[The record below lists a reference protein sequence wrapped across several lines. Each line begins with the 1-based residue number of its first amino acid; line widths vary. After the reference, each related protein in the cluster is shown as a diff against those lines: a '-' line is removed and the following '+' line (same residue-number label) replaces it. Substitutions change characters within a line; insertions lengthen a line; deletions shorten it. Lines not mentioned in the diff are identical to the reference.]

1 MKKLLISSLTL
12 IFLAA
17 LTVIGVSAEAIP
29 GDVNSDGLVNSR
41 DSAAL
46 LLYLNNEPVE
56 CDANAADTDGNGVI
70 TTADSERILKHLLS
84 YADSELSYGAFCEH
98 ALTFVAE
105 TAPVDGKIDIAHWR
119 CGKCSC
125 LFKDAE
131 AQILINEAY
140 LETDYVGDVH
150 THTEVR
156 VAGTPATERGFGM
169 TDYVYCSTCS
179 EVISEQ
185 ELILPLGI
193 ENPDYY
199 ASSWG
204 YEYLGTL
211 ENGEGMQ
218 KFYKALD
225 EELRDFHVNTDR
237 QADENGY
244 LNAVRYNTFGLSD
257 DEARTVYAIYKDDHP
272 LYYWI
277 DTRSAIYPGISF
289 LVMVDED
296 YRESSVR
303 AYYNDLIY
311 DYAADY
317 LGIVKD
323 ETSEYQIAFGLH
335 DAICMNASYAYKS
348 DGKTPESAAWA
359 HNVIGIIEKK
369 AGVCES
375 YTEVF
380 GMLLNFREVENIR
393 VSGKGNGGSHAW
405 NLVKLDD
412 GEWYWYDLTWDDRD
426 TADVY
431 EIFQGYAAVTDYQE
445 VTVKIGGAT
454 FPTLYFFEKHVPEA
468 NHSYGIN
475 YAPVLPDRAE
485 DPFETSDT
493 MIYDTFTID
502 GTVYQVIRYDT
513 VYCSPWLGIS
523 STPPETLTYNGRKYK
538 VIVGD

>member
-1 MKKLLISSLTL
+1 MKKFLISSLTL
-12 IFLAA
+12 IFLTA
-17 LTVIGVSAEAIP
+17 LTVIGVSAQAIP
-29 GDVNSDGLVNSR
+29 GDVNSDGIVNSR
-41 DSAAL
+41 DSATL

-56 CDANAADTDGNGVI
+56 CDANAADTDGDGVI
-70 TTADSERILKHLLS
+70 TAADSERILKNLLS

-98 ALTFVAE
+98 VLTYVAE
-105 TAPVDGKIDIAHWR
+105 TAPVDGKIDVAHWR

-131 AQILINEAY
+131 GQILINEAY

-156 VAGTPATERGFGM
+156 VPGTPATERGFGM

-179 EVISEQ
+179 EVISDQ

-218 KFYKALD
+218 SYYKKLD
-225 EELRDFHVNTDR
+225 TVIAKYHSDTEATLTEYDTLDPQNY
-237 QADENGY
+237 AS
-244 LNAVRYNTFGLSD
+244 LGLSYE
-257 DEARTVYAIYKDDHP
+257 EAVTVYSIYRDDHP
-272 LYYWI
+272 LYYWLSSSWLY
-277 DTRSAIYPGISF
+277 TSTSIYLS
-289 LVMVDED
+289 VDED
-296 YRESSVR
+296 YRDGKIRQS
-303 AYYNDLIY
+303 YNELV
-311 DYAADY
+311 YAKAAEY
-317 LGIVKD
+317 LEIVKD

-335 DAICMNASYAYKS
+335 DAICANASYAYKS

-359 HNVIGIIEKK
+359 HNVIGIIEKN

-375 YTEVF
+375 FTEVF

-393 VSGKGNGGSHAW
+393 VTGIGNGGPHAW

-412 GEWYWYDLTWDDRD
+412 GKWYWYDVTWGDQDWKYHG
-426 TADVY
+426 V
-431 EIFQGYAAVTDYQE
+431 IH
-445 VTVKIGGAT
+445 
-454 FPTLYFFEKHVPEA
+454 LYFCMNDTEARKFDFGSGYYNGVVFLNKHVPGT
-468 NHSYGIN
+468 NHTLGKDYN
-475 YAPVLPDRAE
+475 PVLPERSS
-485 DPFETSDT
+485 TSFTTDDT
-493 MIYDTFTID
+493 MLYDTFTLD
-502 GTVYQVIRYDT
+502 GTTYKVIGYDT
-513 VYCSPWLGIS
+513 VICSSWWGIN

>member
-1 MKKLLISSLTL
+1 MKKFLISSLTL

-29 GDVNSDGLVNSR
+29 GDVNADGLVNSR

-84 YADSELSYGAFCEH
+84 YADSDLSYGAFCKH

-105 TAPVDGKIDIAHWR
+105 TAPVDGKIDLAHWR

-131 AQILINEAY
+131 AQILISEAY

-211 ENGEGMQ
+211 ENGTAMQ
-218 KFYKALD
+218 SYYKKLD
-225 EELRDFHVNTDR
+225 TAISKYHSDAKATLTEYDSLDPVNY
-237 QADENGY
+237 AS
-244 LNAVRYNTFGLSD
+244 LGLSYE
-257 DEARTVYAIYKDDHP
+257 EAITVYSLYRDDHP
-272 LYYWI
+272 LYYWL
-277 DTRSAIYPGISF
+277 SISW
-289 LVMVDED
+289 LYTQSSLYIVVDED
-296 YRESSVR
+296 YRKGEVR
-303 AYYNDLIY
+303 QSYNELV
-311 DYAADY
+311 YAKAAEY
-317 LGIVKD
+317 LEIVKD

-335 DAICMNASYAYKS
+335 DAICANASYAYKS
-348 DGKTPESAAWA
+348 DGKTPEDANWA
-359 HNVIGIIEKK
+359 HSIIGILEKN

-375 YTEVF
+375 FTEVF

-412 GEWYWYDLTWDDRD
+412 GKWYWYDVTWGDQDWSYHN
-426 TADVY
+426 V
-431 EIFQGYAAVTDYQE
+431 IH
-445 VTVKIGGAT
+445 
-454 FPTLYFFEKHVPEA
+454 LYFCVNDTEARKFDFGSGYFNGVVFLDKHVPGA
-468 NHSYGIN
+468 NRTLGEEYN
-475 YAPVLPDRAE
+475 PVLPERSS
-485 DPFETSDT
+485 TSFTTDDT
-493 MIYDTFTID
+493 MLYDTFTLD
-502 GTVYQVIRYDT
+502 GTTYKVIGYDT
-513 VYCSPWLGIS
+513 VICSSRWGIS

>member
-29 GDVNSDGLVNSR
+29 GDVNADGLVNSR

-84 YADSELSYGAFCEH
+84 YADSDLSYGAFCDH

-105 TAPVDGKIDIAHWR
+105 TAPIDGKIDIAHWR
-119 CGKCSC
+119 CEKCSC

-131 AQILINEAY
+131 AQILINKAY

-211 ENGEGMQ
+211 ENGTAMQ
-218 KFYKALD
+218 SYYKKLD
-225 EELRDFHVNTDR
+225 TAISKYHSDAKATLTEYDSLDPVNY
-237 QADENGY
+237 AS
-244 LNAVRYNTFGLSD
+244 LGLSY
-257 DEARTVYAIYKDDHP
+257 DEAITVYSLYRDDHP
-272 LYYWI
+272 LYYWFSGSWLYSSTSLYI
-277 DTRSAIYPGISF
+277 
-289 LVMVDED
+289 VVDED
-296 YRESSVR
+296 YRDGEVR
-303 AYYNDLIY
+303 QSHNELV
-311 DYAADY
+311 YAKAAEY

-335 DAICMNASYAYKS
+335 DAICANAFYAYKS
-348 DGKTPESAAWA
+348 DGKTPEDANWA
-359 HNVIGIIEKK
+359 HSIIGILEKN

-375 YTEVF
+375 FTEVF

-412 GEWYWYDLTWDDRD
+412 GKWYWYDVTWGDQDWSYHN
-426 TADVY
+426 V
-431 EIFQGYAAVTDYQE
+431 IH
-445 VTVKIGGAT
+445 
-454 FPTLYFFEKHVPEA
+454 LYFCVNDTEARKFDFGSGYYNGVVFLNKHVPGA
-468 NHSYGIN
+468 NRTLGKDYN
-475 YAPVLPDRAE
+475 PVLPERSS
-485 DPFETSDT
+485 TSFTTDDT
-493 MIYDTFTID
+493 MLYDTFTLD
-502 GTVYQVIRYDT
+502 GTTYKVIGYDT
-513 VYCSPWLGIS
+513 VICSSFWGIS

>member
-1 MKKLLISSLTL
+1 MKKFLISSLTL

-29 GDVNSDGLVNSR
+29 GDVNADGLVNSR
-41 DSAAL
+41 DSATL

-84 YADSELSYGAFCEH
+84 YADSDLSYGAFCKH
-98 ALTFVAE
+98 VLTFVAE
-105 TAPVDGKIDIAHWR
+105 TAPVDGKIDLAHWR

-150 THTEVR
+150 THTEIR

-179 EVISEQ
+179 EIISEQ

-211 ENGEGMQ
+211 ENGTAMQ
-218 KFYKALD
+218 SYYKKLD
-225 EELRDFHVNTDR
+225 TAISKYHSDAKATLTEHDSLDPVNY
-237 QADENGY
+237 AS
-244 LNAVRYNTFGLSD
+244 LGLSYE
-257 DEARTVYAIYKDDHP
+257 EAITVYSLYRDDHP
-272 LYYWI
+272 LYYWFSGSWLYSSTSLYI
-277 DTRSAIYPGISF
+277 
-289 LVMVDED
+289 VVDED
-296 YRESSVR
+296 YRDGEVR
-303 AYYNDLIY
+303 QSYNELV
-311 DYAADY
+311 YAKAAEY
-317 LGIVKD
+317 LEIVKD

-335 DAICMNASYAYKS
+335 DAICANASYAYKS

-359 HNVIGIIEKK
+359 HSIIGILEKN

-375 YTEVF
+375 FTEVF

-412 GEWYWYDLTWDDRD
+412 GKWYWYDVTWGDQDWKYHG
-426 TADVY
+426 V
-431 EIFQGYAAVTDYQE
+431 IH
-445 VTVKIGGAT
+445 
-454 FPTLYFFEKHVPEA
+454 LYFCMNDTEARKFDFGSGYYNGVVFLNKHVPGT
-468 NHSYGIN
+468 NHTLGKDYN
-475 YAPVLPDRAE
+475 PVLPERSS
-485 DPFETSDT
+485 TSFTTDDT
-493 MIYDTFTID
+493 MLYDTFTLD
-502 GTVYQVIRYDT
+502 GTTYKVIGYDT
-513 VYCSPWLGIS
+513 VICSSWWGIS

>member
-119 CGKCSC
+119 CEKCSC

-150 THTEVR
+150 THTEFR

-211 ENGEGMQ
+211 ENGTAMQ
-218 KFYKALD
+218 SYYKKLD
-225 EELRDFHVNTDR
+225 TAISKYHSDAKATLTEYDSLDPVNY
-237 QADENGY
+237 AS
-244 LNAVRYNTFGLSD
+244 LGLSYE
-257 DEARTVYAIYKDDHP
+257 EAITVYSLYRDDHP
-272 LYYWI
+272 LYYWFSGSWLYSSTSLYI
-277 DTRSAIYPGISF
+277 
-289 LVMVDED
+289 VVDED
-296 YRESSVR
+296 YRDGEVR
-303 AYYNDLIY
+303 QSHNELV
-311 DYAADY
+311 YAKAAEY

-335 DAICMNASYAYKS
+335 DAICANASYAYKS
-348 DGKTPESAAWA
+348 DGKTPENANWA
-359 HNVIGIIEKK
+359 HSIIGILEKK

-375 YTEVF
+375 FTEVF
-380 GMLLNFREVENIR
+380 GMLLNFREVKNIR

-412 GEWYWYDLTWDDRD
+412 GEWYWYDVTWGDQDWKYHG
-426 TADVY
+426 V
-431 EIFQGYAAVTDYQE
+431 IH
-445 VTVKIGGAT
+445 
-454 FPTLYFFEKHVPEA
+454 LYFCMNDTEARKFDFGSGYYNGVVFLNKHVPGT
-468 NHSYGIN
+468 NHTLGKDYN
-475 YAPVLPDRAE
+475 PVLPERSS
-485 DPFETSDT
+485 TSFTTDDT
-493 MIYDTFTID
+493 MLYDTFTLD
-502 GTVYQVIRYDT
+502 GTTYKVIGYDT
-513 VYCSPWLGIS
+513 VICSSQWGIS

>member
-29 GDVNSDGLVNSR
+29 GDVNADGLVNSR

-84 YADSELSYGAFCEH
+84 YADSDLSYGAFCDH

-105 TAPVDGKIDIAHWR
+105 TAPIDGKIDIAHWR
-119 CGKCSC
+119 CEKCSC

-140 LETDYVGDVH
+140 LATDYVGDVH

-211 ENGEGMQ
+211 ENGTAMQ
-218 KFYKALD
+218 SYYKKLD
-225 EELRDFHVNTDR
+225 TAISKYHSDAKATLTEYDSLDPVNY
-237 QADENGY
+237 AS
-244 LNAVRYNTFGLSD
+244 LGLSYE
-257 DEARTVYAIYKDDHP
+257 EAITVYSLYRDDHP
-272 LYYWI
+272 LYYWFSGFWLYSSTSLYI
-277 DTRSAIYPGISF
+277 
-289 LVMVDED
+289 VVDED
-296 YRESSVR
+296 YRDGEVR
-303 AYYNDLIY
+303 QSHNELV
-311 DYAADY
+311 YAKAAEY

-335 DAICMNASYAYKS
+335 DAICANASYAYKS
-348 DGKTPESAAWA
+348 DGKTPENANWA
-359 HNVIGIIEKK
+359 HSIIGILEKN

-412 GEWYWYDLTWDDRD
+412 GKWYWYDVTWGDQDWSYHN
-426 TADVY
+426 V
-431 EIFQGYAAVTDYQE
+431 IH
-445 VTVKIGGAT
+445 
-454 FPTLYFFEKHVPEA
+454 LYFCVNDTEARKFDFGSGYFNGVVFLNKHVPGA
-468 NHSYGIN
+468 NRTLGKDYN
-475 YAPVLPDRAE
+475 PVLPERSS
-485 DPFETSDT
+485 TSFTTDDT
-493 MIYDTFTID
+493 MLYDTFTLD
-502 GTVYQVIRYDT
+502 GTTYKVIGYDT
-513 VYCSPWLGIS
+513 VICSSFWGIS

>member
-1 MKKLLISSLTL
+1 MKKFLISSLTL

-41 DSAAL
+41 DSATL

-70 TTADSERILKHLLS
+70 TAADAERILKHLLS
-84 YADSELSYGAFCEH
+84 YADSDLSYGAFCDH
-98 ALTFVAE
+98 VLTFVAE

-211 ENGEGMQ
+211 ENGTAMQ
-218 KFYKALD
+218 SYYKKLD
-225 EELRDFHVNTDR
+225 TAISKYHSDAKATLTEYDSLDPVNY
-237 QADENGY
+237 AS
-244 LNAVRYNTFGLSD
+244 LGLSYE
-257 DEARTVYAIYKDDHP
+257 EAITVYSLYRDDHP
-272 LYYWI
+272 LYYWL
-277 DTRSAIYPGISF
+277 SISW
-289 LVMVDED
+289 LYTQSSLYIVVDED
-296 YRESSVR
+296 YREGEVR
-303 AYYNDLIY
+303 QSYNELV
-311 DYAADY
+311 YAKAAEY
-317 LGIVKD
+317 LEIVKD

-335 DAICMNASYAYKS
+335 DAICANASYALKS
-348 DGKTPESAAWA
+348 DGKTPEDANWA
-359 HNVIGIIEKK
+359 HSIIGILEKN

-375 YTEVF
+375 FTEVF

-412 GEWYWYDLTWDDRD
+412 GKWYWYDVTWGDQDWKYHG
-426 TADVY
+426 V
-431 EIFQGYAAVTDYQE
+431 IH
-445 VTVKIGGAT
+445 
-454 FPTLYFFEKHVPEA
+454 LYFCMNDTEARKFDFGSGYYNGVVFLDKHVPGA
-468 NHSYGIN
+468 NRTLGEEYN
-475 YAPVLPDRAE
+475 PVLPERSS
-485 DPFETSDT
+485 TSFTTDDT
-493 MIYDTFTID
+493 MLYDTFTLD
-502 GTVYQVIRYDT
+502 GTTYKVIGYDT
-513 VYCSPWLGIS
+513 VICSSRWGIS

>member
-1 MKKLLISSLTL
+1 MKKFLISSLTL

-41 DSAAL
+41 DSATL

-84 YADSELSYGAFCEH
+84 YADSDLSYGAFCKH
-98 ALTFVAE
+98 VLTFVAE

-131 AQILINEAY
+131 AQILISEAY

-156 VAGTPATERGFGM
+156 VPGTPATERGFGM

-211 ENGEGMQ
+211 ENGTAMQ
-218 KFYKALD
+218 SFYKTIDNSAAKYHSDAEASLT
-225 EELRDFHVNTDR
+225 E
-237 QADENGY
+237 
-244 LNAVRYNTFGLSD
+244 YNSLVPMNYASLGLTY
-257 DEARTVYAIYKDDHP
+257 DEAITVYTIYRDDHP
-272 LYYWI
+272 LYYWFSGSWLYSSTSLYI
-277 DTRSAIYPGISF
+277 
-289 LVMVDED
+289 VVDED
-296 YRESSVR
+296 YREGEVR
-303 AYYNDLIY
+303 QSYNELV
-311 DYAADY
+311 YAKAAEY
-317 LGIVKD
+317 LEIVKD

-335 DAICMNASYAYKS
+335 DAICANASYAYKS
-348 DGKTPESAAWA
+348 DGKTPEDANWA
-359 HNVIGIIEKK
+359 HSIIGILEKN

-375 YTEVF
+375 FTEVF

-412 GEWYWYDLTWDDRD
+412 GKWYWYDVTWGDQDWK
-426 TADVY
+426 Y
-431 EIFQGYAAVTDYQE
+431 QGV
-445 VTVKIGGAT
+445 IH
-454 FPTLYFFEKHVPEA
+454 LYFCMNDTEARKFDFGSGYFNGVVFLDKHVPGTNRA
-468 NHSYGIN
+468 LGKDYN
-475 YAPVLPDRAE
+475 PVLPERSS
-485 DPFETSDT
+485 TSFTTDDT
-493 MIYDTFTID
+493 MLYDTFTLD
-502 GTVYQVIRYDT
+502 GTTYKVIGYDT
-513 VYCSPWLGIS
+513 VICSSRWGIS

>member
-1 MKKLLISSLTL
+1 MKKFLISSLTL

-56 CDANAADTDGNGVI
+56 CDANAVDTDGNGSI
-70 TTADSERILKHLLS
+70 TAADAERILKHLLS
-84 YADSELSYGAFCEH
+84 YADSDLSYGAFCEH
-98 ALTFVAE
+98 VLTFVAE

-119 CGKCSC
+119 CEKCSC

-131 AQILINEAY
+131 AQILISEAY

-179 EVISEQ
+179 SVISEQ

-211 ENGEGMQ
+211 ENGTGMQ

-225 EELRDFHVNTDR
+225 EELRDFHVNTSR
-237 QADENGY
+237 QADEDGY
-244 LNAVRYNTFGLSD
+244 LNEVRYDTFGLSD

-277 DTRSAIYPGISF
+277 DTRSAYYPGFSF
-289 LVMVDED
+289 LVKVYEE
-296 YRESSVR
+296 YRDSSVR
-303 AYYNDLIY
+303 AYYNDLVY

-317 LGIVKD
+317 LEIVKD

-335 DAICMNASYAYKS
+335 DAICANASYAYKS
-348 DGKTPESAAWA
+348 DGKTPEDANWA
-359 HNVIGIIEKK
+359 HSIIGILEKN

-375 YTEVF
+375 FTEVF

-393 VSGKGNGGSHAW
+393 VSGLGNGGPHAW

-412 GEWYWYDLTWDDRD
+412 GKWYWYDVTWGDQDWSYHNVIHLNFCVND
-426 TADVY
+426 TEARKFD
-431 EIFQGYAAVTDYQE
+431 FGSGYFNGVVFLD
-445 VTVKIGGAT
+445 
-454 FPTLYFFEKHVPEA
+454 KHVPGA
-468 NHSYGIN
+468 NRTLGEEYN
-475 YAPVLPDRAE
+475 PVLPERSS
-485 DPFETSDT
+485 TSFTTDDT
-493 MIYDTFTID
+493 MLYDTFTLD
-502 GTVYQVIRYDT
+502 GTTYKVIGYDT
-513 VYCSPWLGIS
+513 VICYSRWGIS

>member
-41 DSAAL
+41 DSATL

-84 YADSELSYGAFCEH
+84 YADSELSYGAFCKH

-119 CGKCSC
+119 CEKCSC

-211 ENGEGMQ
+211 ENGTAMQ
-218 KFYKALD
+218 SYYKKLD
-225 EELRDFHVNTDR
+225 TAISKYHSDAKATLTEYDSLDPVNY
-237 QADENGY
+237 AS
-244 LNAVRYNTFGLSD
+244 LGLSYE
-257 DEARTVYAIYKDDHP
+257 EAITVYSLYRDDHP
-272 LYYWI
+272 LYYWFSGSWLYSSTSLYI
-277 DTRSAIYPGISF
+277 
-289 LVMVDED
+289 VVDED
-296 YRESSVR
+296 YRDGEVR
-303 AYYNDLIY
+303 QSYNELV
-311 DYAADY
+311 YAKAAEY
-317 LGIVKD
+317 LEIVKD

-335 DAICMNASYAYKS
+335 DAICANASYAYKS
-348 DGKTPESAAWA
+348 DGKTPEDANWA
-359 HNVIGIIEKK
+359 HSIIGILEKN

-375 YTEVF
+375 FTEVF

-412 GEWYWYDLTWDDRD
+412 GKWYWYDVTWGDQDWSYHN
-426 TADVY
+426 V
-431 EIFQGYAAVTDYQE
+431 IH
-445 VTVKIGGAT
+445 
-454 FPTLYFFEKHVPEA
+454 LYFCVNDTEARKFDFGSGYFNGVVFLDKHVPGA
-468 NHSYGIN
+468 NRTLGEEYN
-475 YAPVLPDRAE
+475 PVLPERSS
-485 DPFETSDT
+485 TSFTTDDT
-493 MIYDTFTID
+493 MLYDTFTLD
-502 GTVYQVIRYDT
+502 GTTYKVIGYDT
-513 VYCSPWLGIS
+513 VICSSRWGIS

>member
-29 GDVNSDGLVNSR
+29 GDVNADGLVNSR
-41 DSAAL
+41 DSATL

-70 TTADSERILKHLLS
+70 TAADSERILKHLLS
-84 YADSELSYGAFCEH
+84 YADSDLSYGAFCEH

-211 ENGEGMQ
+211 ENGTAMQ
-218 KFYKALD
+218 SYYKKLD
-225 EELRDFHVNTDR
+225 TAISKYHSDAKATLTEYDSLDPVNY
-237 QADENGY
+237 AS
-244 LNAVRYNTFGLSD
+244 LGLSYE
-257 DEARTVYAIYKDDHP
+257 EAITVYSLYRDDHP
-272 LYYWI
+272 LYYWFSGSWLYSSTSLYI
-277 DTRSAIYPGISF
+277 
-289 LVMVDED
+289 VVDED
-296 YRESSVR
+296 YRDGEVR
-303 AYYNDLIY
+303 QSYNELV
-311 DYAADY
+311 YAKAAEY

-335 DAICMNASYAYKS
+335 DAICANASYAYKS
-348 DGKTPESAAWA
+348 DGKTPENANWA
-359 HNVIGIIEKK
+359 HSIIGILEKN

-375 YTEVF
+375 FTEVF
-380 GMLLNFREVENIR
+380 GMLLNFREVGNIR

-412 GEWYWYDLTWDDRD
+412 GEWYWYDVTWGDQDWSYHN
-426 TADVY
+426 V
-431 EIFQGYAAVTDYQE
+431 IH
-445 VTVKIGGAT
+445 
-454 FPTLYFFEKHVPEA
+454 LYFCVNDTEARKFDFGSGYYNGVVFLNKHVPGA
-468 NHSYGIN
+468 NRTLGKDYN
-475 YAPVLPDRAE
+475 PVLPERSS
-485 DPFETSDT
+485 TSFTTDDT
-493 MIYDTFTID
+493 MLYDTFTLD
-502 GTVYQVIRYDT
+502 GTTYKVIGYDT
-513 VYCSPWLGIS
+513 VICSSFWGIS

>member
-1 MKKLLISSLTL
+1 MKKFLISSLTL

-17 LTVIGVSAEAIP
+17 LTVIGVSAETIP
-29 GDVNSDGLVNSR
+29 GDVNADGLVNSR
-41 DSAAL
+41 DSATL

-70 TTADSERILKHLLS
+70 TAADAERILKHLLS
-84 YADSELSYGAFCEH
+84 YADSDLSYGAFCKH

-105 TAPVDGKIDIAHWR
+105 TAPVDGKIDLAHWR

-156 VAGTPATERGFGM
+156 VPGTPATERGFGM

-211 ENGEGMQ
+211 ENGTAMQ
-218 KFYKALD
+218 SYYKKLD
-225 EELRDFHVNTDR
+225 TAISKYHSDAKATLTEYDSLDPVNY
-237 QADENGY
+237 AS
-244 LNAVRYNTFGLSD
+244 LGLSYE
-257 DEARTVYAIYKDDHP
+257 EAITVYSLYRDDHP
-272 LYYWI
+272 LYYWL
-277 DTRSAIYPGISF
+277 SISW
-289 LVMVDED
+289 LYTQSSLYIVVDED
-296 YRESSVR
+296 YREGEVR
-303 AYYNDLIY
+303 QSYNELV
-311 DYAADY
+311 YAKAAEY
-317 LGIVKD
+317 LEIVKD

-335 DAICMNASYAYKS
+335 DAICANASYAYKS
-348 DGKTPESAAWA
+348 DGKTPEDANWA
-359 HNVIGIIEKK
+359 HSIIGILEKN

-375 YTEVF
+375 FTEVF

-393 VSGKGNGGSHAW
+393 VSGYGNGGSHAW

-412 GEWYWYDLTWDDRD
+412 GKWYWYDVTWGDQDWSYHN
-426 TADVY
+426 V
-431 EIFQGYAAVTDYQE
+431 IH
-445 VTVKIGGAT
+445 
-454 FPTLYFFEKHVPEA
+454 LYFCVNDTEARKFDFGSGYFNGVVFLDKHVPEA
-468 NHSYGIN
+468 NRTLGKDYN
-475 YAPVLPDRAE
+475 PVLPERSS
-485 DPFETSDT
+485 TSFTTDDT
-493 MIYDTFTID
+493 MLYDTFTLD
-502 GTVYQVIRYDT
+502 GTTYKVIGYDT
-513 VYCSPWLGIS
+513 VICSSFWGIS